1 MSGQHGG
8 GHKKGYKG
16 PWFEDKGQSVPGH
29 HGEET
34 HGGSKGGTKQQ
45 PPAQAPHSV
54 KVPQQ
59 APKP

>member
-1 MSGQHGG
+1 MAGQH

-16 PWFEDKGQSVPGH
+16 PWFEDKGKPVPGH
-29 HGEET
+29 HGEES
-34 HGGSKGGTKQQ
+34 HGGGGQGHQQ
-45 PPAQAPHSV
+45 QAPPQAPHSV